1 MMLTLRDQVA
11 GEPVEICVVS
21 SLEELVQS
29 GFREFISRNPRIAL
43 DTETNAHSVYA
54 ESFRVRT
61 VQIGN
66 ANRAFVIQVEK
77 DARIRYELAGLL
89 ERTKFIYIHNAMYD
103 IPAMR
108 QLGISSGLFWD
119 RWCDTMV
126 LAHLVD
132 SRETKEGG
140 PGLSL
145 ENLTRYYIDP
155 EVADRVKTLMTVLAR
170 ELKLK
175 KAELFEQIDIDN
187 PEYLRY
193 AGMDPILTFR
203 LAERLLPL
211 VPKASHSLIEF
222 ERDIQK
228 ICEGMQSRGMRLDV
242 PYTEGL
248 YQRMEEL
255 EEEAMLQLNGVF
267 LVESPNSADEIEY
280 GFDRLGIKLTK
291 RTANGKA
298 AVSSEVLDQ
307 FIILTENGEPETP
320 EWGSPGHLALA
331 ISEAKK
337 WRKWRTTWIESFLD
351 NRDSNDRC
359 HPSINTLRART
370 ARMSITG
377 IPAQTLPSGDSLI
390 RNCFI
395 ANEGQQIVSVDFA
408 NQELRVLA
416 ALSQDE
422 VMLQAF
428 RDGLDLHQIT
438 ADAAGVSRKIGKMT
452 NFQTAYGGGPGA
464 LSSAAGISYMTAK
477 QVHEAFAARYTG
489 FTRWKDKVVE
499 EAKCNGF
506 IYTPTGRK
514 IIVDSDRAYSA
525 TNYEIQSTSRDITCQ
540 GLIELDRQGLSQYLL
555 LPIHDEVL
563 ASVPEREAEEF
574 AREIAKAMEMRF
586 RGLDI
591 TTDWEIAGRSWGGKY
606 E

>member
-1 MMLTLRDQVA
+1 MLTLRDRVA
-11 GEPVEICVVS
+11 GEEVTIHIVS

-29 GFREFISRNPRIAL
+29 GFREFISRNTRIAL
-43 DTETNAHSVYA
+43 DTETNAHGVYQQ
-54 ESFRVRT
+54 SFRTRT
-61 VQIGN
+61 VQISN
-66 ANRAFVIQVEK
+66 ATESFVFQVEK

-89 ERTKFIYIHNAMYD
+89 EQTRYIYIHNAMFD
-103 IPAMR
+103 IPVMR
-108 QLGISSGLFWD
+108 RLGIHSDLFWD
-119 RWCDTMV
+119 RWCDTQV

-145 ENLTRYYIDP
+145 ENLTRHYIDP
-155 EVADRVKTLMTVLAR
+155 EIADRVKHSMTLLAR

-175 KAELFEQIDIDN
+175 KTEVFEHIDIDN
-187 PEYLRY
+187 QDYLRY
-193 AGMDPILTFR
+193 AGIDPILTFR
-203 LAERLLPL
+203 LAEKLLPL
-211 VPKASHSLIEF
+211 VPNRSHGLIEF
-222 ERDIQK
+222 EKDVQR
-228 ICEGMQSRGMRLDV
+228 ICEGMQKRGMKLDV
-242 PYTEGL
+242 PYTENL
-248 YQRMEEL
+248 RDEMTRR
-255 EEEAMLQLNGVF
+255 EEEAVLQLNGVF
-267 LVESPNSADEIEY
+267 LVDSPNSADEIEF
-280 GFDRLGIKLTK
+280 GFERLGVQLTQ

-298 AVSSEVLDQ
+298 AVSSEVLDS
-307 FIILTENGEPETP
+307 FISLTENGDPVTP

-337 WRKWRTTWIESFLD
+337 WRKWRTTWLESFLE
-351 NRDSNDRC
+351 NRDADDRC
-359 HPSINTLRART
+359 HPNIHTLRART

-395 ANEGQQIVSVDFA
+395 ANDDQQIVSVDFA

-422 VMLQAF
+422 IMLQAF

-452 NFQTAYGGGPGA
+452 NFQTAYGGGANA
-464 LSSAAGISYMTAK
+464 LASAAGIPFLTAK
-477 QVHEAFAARYTG
+477 KVHEAFAARYTG
-489 FTRWKDKVVE
+489 FTRWKDKIVE
-499 EAKCNGF
+499 EARRNGCVW
-506 IYTPTGRK
+506 TPTGRR

-525 TNYEIQSTSRDITCQ
+525 TNYEIQSTSRDVTCH
-540 GLIELDRQGLSQYLL
+540 GLIELDRQGLAEYLL

-563 ASVPEREAEEF
+563 ASVPENEAEEL
-574 AREIAKAMEMRF
+574 ARLIAKTMEMRF